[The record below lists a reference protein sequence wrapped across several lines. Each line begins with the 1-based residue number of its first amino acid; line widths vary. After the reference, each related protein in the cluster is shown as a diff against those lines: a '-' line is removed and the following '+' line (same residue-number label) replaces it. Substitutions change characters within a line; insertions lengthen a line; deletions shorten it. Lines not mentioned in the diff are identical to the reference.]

1 MAKKKANGAGTVK
14 KLPSGTWRGQIM
26 DGYRADGKKNIVSFT
41 APTKGEVQTMIRN
54 YWFGREEQVTT
65 GPEETLTPFDAWADA
80 WYADYKSQV
89 QPSTYCNYQYTLRVL
104 KDYFGDTPIERIKPI
119 DVNQFHDFLISS
131 PMSKSYVT
139 KCRAMLIQIFDAA
152 EVNSIVNIN
161 AARKSKV
168 IRITKNYWDED
179 ESKKD
184 AFSDIELDLLR
195 KYLPD
200 NMIGHTILVMLSTGV
215 RSQEILALL
224 PEDIADDGSSIT
236 ISKAIKMVDGVPCL
250 GTTKSKKSRRVVPV
264 PDDYR
269 EDALYLK
276 HNAGKPYVWT
286 SKRENGLY
294 DVGAFRRRYYSAI
307 KKIPGIRPLSP
318 HCCRHTYISNLEK
331 RGVPMEQIARLAGHS
346 RITTTD
352 GYVHTDLSTLAN
364 AVSVL
369 NGSRTTQEDN

>member
-26 DGYRADGKKNIVSFT
+26 DGYRADGKKNIVNFT

-195 KYLPD
+195 KNLPD

-294 DVGAFRRRYYSAI
+294 DVGAFRRRYYSVI
-307 KKIPGIRPLSP
+307 KKIPGVRTLSP

-331 RGVPMEQIARLAGHS
+331 KGVPMEQIARLAGHS
-346 RITTTD
+346 RVTTTD

-369 NGSRTTQEDN
+369 NESKTTQ